1 MFWAMVIKRFV
12 VMRTMMVAFKR
23 FCTRYFVNF
32 LLVIAFNWS
41 GLSWFFCNPI
51 LPNIR
56 WRIMI
61 RHLPNISTGSILL
74 QIDRLII
81 VAPCRP
87 HRRILWLL
95 SCLQVPLRR
104 PFIIHS
110 IRITVVIG
118 SCGRDFL
125 CKGSVDKF
133 FVWFLPALC
142 RLFQE
147 EFVVGFLAV
156 F

>member
-1 MFWAMVIKRFV
+1 MLWAMVVKRFV
-12 VMRTMMVAFKR
+12 VMRTMMVAFKG
-23 FCTRYFVNF
+23 FCTWHFVNF
-32 LLVIAFNWS
+32 LLVIAFNWR
-41 GLSWFFCNPI
+41 GLPWLFCNPI

-61 RHLPNISTGSILL
+61 RHLSIISTGSILL
-74 QIDRLII
+74 QIDRLVI
-81 VAPCRP
+81 VAPRRP

-95 SCLQVPLRR
+95 SCLQVLLRR
-104 PFIIHS
+104 SFIIQS

-133 FVWFLPALC
+133 FVWFLPATC
-142 RLFQE
+142 SLFKE
-147 EFVVGFLAV
+147 EFVVRFLAV